1 MDIHYGYD
9 SLTFANPVVTAGIFD
24 GVHAGH
30 RFLLEKLCSR
40 ARELKGTS
48 VAITFEPH
56 PRLVLGGIDK
66 RPFLLSTLQEK
77 IELIE
82 KTKLDHLVVID
93 FNRSFSRIEA
103 GEFIEKILVRKIG
116 VKHLIS
122 GHDHHFGKHG
132 EGEYDLIQEYAY
144 RYGFTAEKIGEIK
157 TAEGTVS
164 SSSIRAALIQG
175 NLQLANKWLGY
186 NYFIKGKVIR
196 GLQMGRALGFPTANI
211 KPGDRFK
218 LIPANGVYAVKVSL
232 EGQIMPGILSTGT
245 NPTVNRNE
253 TKKSI
258 EVHIFDFEGDIYGK
272 QIRVEFLHR
281 LREEK
286 KFDSLAELAGQI
298 NTDMQQA
305 KDFFSGGID

>member
-1 MDIHYGYD
+1 MDIHYGYEN
-9 SLTFANPVVTAGIFD
+9 LKFVNPVVTAGIFD
-24 GVHAGH
+24 GVHTGH
-30 RFLLEKLCSR
+30 RFLLEQLCSR

-56 PRLVLGGIDK
+56 PRIVLGGIDK

-82 KTKLDHLVVID
+82 KTTLEHLVIID
-93 FNRSFSRIEA
+93 FNRRFSRIEA
-103 GEFIEKILVRKIG
+103 GEFIERILVRKIG
-116 VKHLIS
+116 VRHLIS

-132 EGEYDLIQEYAY
+132 EGEYDLIQEFGE

-164 SSSIRAALIQG
+164 SSSIRSALLDG

-186 NYFIKGKVIR
+186 NYFINGKVIR
-196 GLQMGRALGFPTANI
+196 GLQMGRVLGFPTANI
-211 KPGDRFK
+211 KPGEKFK
-218 LIPANGVYAVKVSL
+218 LIPANGVYAVKVSI
-232 EGQIMPGILSTGT
+232 EGKVMAGILSTGT
-245 NPTVNRNE
+245 NPTVNMDA

-272 QIRVEFLHR
+272 HIRVEFLNR
-281 LREEK
+281 LREER
-286 KFDSLAELAGQI
+286 KFDSLAGLAEQI

-305 KDFFSGGID
+305 KAFFAGVID